1 MRPESR
7 KGPDTENA
15 GSQPPNG
22 PSLVAQCIN
31 DARFRRHVEGGGY
44 WKLLEIAWIE
54 RLRFYLRGGDW

>member
-1 MRPESR
+1 MTRER
-7 KGPDTENA
+7 REAKRHWKTL
-15 GSQPPNG
+15 
-22 PSLVAQCIN
+22 LVAQCIN